1 MLEPKNSNVA
11 ILNAIERS
19 LINAARNFELAAN
32 GLAGTMD
39 WAAYRMPE
47 YCIVS
52 MLMQDLQQMGVAAF
66 PEVRI
71 SHDLEEAVKG
81 IISGGQKMS
90 SARYPL
96 LKGCKIDLFAFDY
109 SGAEGSPVLRAAL
122 EVKGPKSSF
131 RDFPGDI
138 ERLGRLA
145 EGRGDDQQF
154 IFAYATA
161 PLTDKEAAREEL
173 AVRMALQSGSSKD
186 WQFKT
191 LRGVGDGMQWGKDRS
206 GYVFIAHR

>member
-109 SGAEGSPVLRAAL
+109 SGAEGSPVHRPTAVFPSDHHAAAQRSI
-122 EVKGPKSSF
+122 EFPQVQVGAGARQGAEHRYHEF
-131 RDFPGDI
+131 R
-138 ERLGRLA
+138 R
-145 EGRGDDQQF
+145 
-154 IFAYATA
+154 
-161 PLTDKEAAREEL
+161 
-173 AVRMALQSGSSKD
+173 
-186 WQFKT
+186 
-191 LRGVGDGMQWGKDRS
+191 
-206 GYVFIAHR
+206 